1 MGDLIQLFGEK
12 PEADPNDP
20 VALFWKYD
28 AEITAALHRLWPERY
43 SHLPTPS
50 SISETVTPISKPAGR
65 KRRQKEDPNQ

>member
-1 MGDLIQLFGEK
+1 MGDLIQLFGKK

-20 VALFWKYD
+20 VTRFWAAD

-43 SHLPTPS
+43 AQPPTPS
-50 SISETVTPISKPAGR
+50 SIRETVTPTSKPAGR